1 VIANP
6 ADINGDGFVDGTDMT
21 SLLSAWGSK
30 GPIGDIN
37 QDGAVNGVDLTS
49 LLSGWSP

>member
-6 ADINGDGFVDGTDMT
+6 ADINGDGYVNGSDLT
-21 SLLSAWGSK
+21 SLLSAWGTS

-37 QDGAVNGVDLTS
+37 LDGVINGADLTA
-49 LLSGWSP
+49 LLSGWLP